1 MDLVR
6 RSLDQDLQRW
16 LEQGL
21 ITEAQADAIRRFEAP
36 SRPATARKPEPRP
49 APPRPAPPR
58 PPQRAGRQAWLED
71 MSRNAV
77 VHKVV
82 NPPFAR
88 RPPFFVNAR
97 WVGGAAVALA
107 ALGLFTALITF
118 STDLL
123 LAPARLPHEGLGL
136 VIQIVAAALGL
147 TGGYLM
153 VSRRRRG
160 KRLVIASLVLDVI
173 GNAVP
178 DPRHLVHLDSLAQIL
193 LWLVLY
199 YLVVISRYEKVT
211 TGRDVAT
218 SG

>member
-1 MDLVR
+1 VKLKPPE
-6 RSLDQDLQRW
+6 RS
-16 LEQGL
+16 G
-21 ITEAQADAIRRFEAP
+21 
-36 SRPATARKPEPRP
+36 
-49 APPRPAPPR
+49 
-58 PPQRAGRQAWLED
+58 PQVAGRRLEE

-88 RPPFFVNAR
+88 RPPFFLNAR
-97 WVGGAAVALA
+97 WVGAAVAALA
-107 ALGLFTALITF
+107 ALGLLAGLITF

-123 LAPARLPHEGLGL
+123 LAPGRLPRELLGL
-136 VIQIVAAALGL
+136 TIQIVAAALGL
-147 TGGYLM
+147 AGGYLM

-178 DPRHLVHLDSLAQIL
+178 DPRHLVHVDSVLQIL

-199 YLVVISRYEKVT
+199 YLVVISRYEKVAA
-211 TGRDVAT
+211 GQRVAA
-218 SG
+218 SE